1 MVRWALRFAA
11 AFCMVGGI
19 LAIAVKDANGHPI
32 GIPLNWIP
40 WLSWIIIIIGC
51 AFLLISFM
59 KDK

>member
-1 MVRWALRFAA
+1 MVRWTLRFAA
-11 AFCMVGGI
+11 ALCMVGGI

-32 GIPLNWIP
+32 GLPLNWIP
-40 WLSWIIIIIGC
+40 WFAWVIIIIGC

>member
-1 MVRWALRFAA
+1 MVRWTLRLAA
-11 AFCMVGGI
+11 AICMVGGI

-40 WLSWIIIIIGC
+40 WLSWIVIILGC
-51 AFLLISFM
+51 TFLLISFM

>member
-1 MVRWALRFAA
+1 MVRWTLRFAA
-11 AFCMVGGI
+11 LLCMVGGI

-32 GIPLNWIP
+32 GLPLNWIP
-40 WLSWIIIIIGC
+40 CFAWVIIIVGC